1 MGESYAESIKSY
13 KLVTRK
19 YQYGAT
25 MPFSDMGIDYR
36 GTFVYND
43 GRTLKL
49 NNGKGGDEMIATYN
63 FVESHQ

>member
-1 MGESYAESIKSY
+1 
-13 KLVTRK
+13 
-19 YQYGAT
+19 